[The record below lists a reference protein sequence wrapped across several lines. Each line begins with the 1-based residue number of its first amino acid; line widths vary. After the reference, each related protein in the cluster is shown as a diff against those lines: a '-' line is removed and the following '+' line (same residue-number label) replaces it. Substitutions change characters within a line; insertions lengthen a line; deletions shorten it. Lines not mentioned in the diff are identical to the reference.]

1 MTLYDHRPTRFF
13 SATLE
18 SHSDSKAGLSAS
30 NRIPGE
36 VTVGPSPQ
44 REPDPRGTG
53 LDALGQK
60 HWPNRENFVHR
71 HTQPGRTR
79 QMVCSRI
86 YEGEV
91 RPQLID
97 RQSFTA
103 HVQMH
108 PYPSGDLT
116 WR

>member
-1 MTLYDHRPTRFF
+1 
-13 SATLE
+13 
-18 SHSDSKAGLSAS
+18 
-30 NRIPGE
+30 
-36 VTVGPSPQ
+36 
-44 REPDPRGTG
+44 
-53 LDALGQK
+53 
-60 HWPNRENFVHR
+60 
-71 HTQPGRTR
+71 
-79 QMVCSRI
+79 MVCSCV